1 MSQIIG
7 LKQLRENMGA
17 YEKRVQSGQ
26 SFIVM
31 KRSKPIFTISP
42 VEDEAWET
50 VVDFTQLQKNGIR
63 ASELLSRLKA
73 L

>member
-7 LKQLRENMGA
+7 LKQLRENMRA